1 MPDTLSLSMGGTAS
15 KKPDIDYVPTKIL
28 GEKSEK
34 CPNNLRAIDCEA
46 RPDCEYEYV
55 MDVGCLEKRTTPHG
69 PNRIVGRALDR
80 LIEKALEE
88 GNRWDQD

>member
-1 MPDTLSLSMGGTAS
+1 MGGTAS
-15 KKPDIDYVPTKIL
+15 KKPDIDYVPTNIL

-34 CPNNLRAIDCEA
+34 CPNNLSIIDCEA
-46 RPDCEYEYV
+46 RPDCEYEYI
-55 MDVGCLEKRTTPHG
+55 MYGICLEKNTTPGG